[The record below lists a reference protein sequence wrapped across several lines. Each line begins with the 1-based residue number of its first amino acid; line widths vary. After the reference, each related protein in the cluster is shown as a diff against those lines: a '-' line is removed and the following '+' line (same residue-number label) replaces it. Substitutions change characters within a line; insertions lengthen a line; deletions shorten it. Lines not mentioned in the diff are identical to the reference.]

1 MNVIGIIAEYNPF
14 HNGHLYHLKQIKKK
28 YPQSILIL
36 VLNGYFLERGEIS
49 VLTKEEKVKIA
60 LENNINLVVELPFL
74 YGTQS
79 ADTFADYSLQILN
92 ELKVNRIIFGS
103 EMNNVKELTK
113 IAKLQ
118 LSDNFDN
125 LVKEEIRKGSNY
137 PTTINKVLKENVN
150 KPNDLLA
157 VSYIKAIIKNNY
169 DIVAESIK
177 RTNDYHDTQSTSEI
191 VSASNIREKIKNNM
205 DISKYT
211 AYGDKIVNV
220 NYDLLFKLIKYK
232 ILTDNDLNK
241 YLDVDEGIENKLI
254 KEIDKVSNLNDL
266 IMHIKSKR
274 YTYNRL
280 NRMLIHILIGVTKV
294 DNDKELKY
302 IKVLGFDNTGKSY
315 LRKLDSKVD
324 IKRKI
329 SDKHISQK
337 YEIKAS
343 KIFDLLTSEKSLEF
357 ELNNKP
363 IQKD

>member
-169 DIVAESIK
+169 DIVEKKKK
-177 RTNDYHDTQSTSEI
+177 RTNDYHDTHTS
-191 VSASNIREKIKNNM
+191 SSSLYQNIKP
-205 DISKYT
+205 S
-211 AYGDKIVNV
+211 
-220 NYDLLFKLIKYK
+220 DL
-232 ILTDNDLNK
+232 
-241 YLDVDEGIENKLI
+241 
-254 KEIDKVSNLNDL
+254 
-266 IMHIKSKR
+266 
-274 YTYNRL
+274 RL
-280 NRMLIHILIGVTKV
+280 
-294 DNDKELKY
+294 
-302 IKVLGFDNTGKSY
+302 LGFTCE
-315 LRKLDSKVD
+315 
-324 IKRKI
+324 
-329 SDKHISQK
+329 H
-337 YEIKAS
+337 
-343 KIFDLLTSEKSLEF
+343 F
-357 ELNNKP
+357 
-363 IQKD
+363 

>member
-177 RTNDYHDTQSTSEI
+177 RTNDYHDTHTS
-191 VSASNIREKIKNNM
+191 SSSLYQNIKP
-205 DISKYT
+205 S
-211 AYGDKIVNV
+211 
-220 NYDLLFKLIKYK
+220 DL
-232 ILTDNDLNK
+232 
-241 YLDVDEGIENKLI
+241 
-254 KEIDKVSNLNDL
+254 
-266 IMHIKSKR
+266 
-274 YTYNRL
+274 RL
-280 NRMLIHILIGVTKV
+280 
-294 DNDKELKY
+294 
-302 IKVLGFDNTGKSY
+302 LGFTCE
-315 LRKLDSKVD
+315 
-324 IKRKI
+324 
-329 SDKHISQK
+329 H
-337 YEIKAS
+337 
-343 KIFDLLTSEKSLEF
+343 F
-357 ELNNKP
+357 
-363 IQKD
+363 